1 MNKDKDDEKNNSSK
15 KFKGGFFK
23 VVAFYYKRYLWQC
36 CIIMLFTAL
45 GSICVIIT
53 PKITQKLVSPDVLQ
67 GPYGMLISYVII
79 IISLYLASGIFNFF
93 QSFLGGIVAKKIE
106 IDIRNK
112 VLNNLVDLDMQFYT
126 NKKTGEILTKVIA
139 DTATIGDQAQQIPIS
154 FLSAIFTFVGAIVIL
169 LTISIKLTI
178 VALIAAL
185 TILVTLL
192 VMFGIFK
199 KITYKVRKVLTNI
212 NGDVTDRISVIRLIK
227 SSGTETYE
235 KERFVD
241 IHKIYY
247 KTSLKQVT
255 LSSVIVSFMIMGIS
269 SLNII
274 ILLAGIIMMHNQTL
288 VADNSE
294 AIPIIISFVLGINI
308 LIFPIMT
315 LVRTFNNL
323 ANASTSSIRINELL
337 NEKPQINRNLEQ
349 PIMKTVTGNIIFDNV
364 SFYYPNSD
372 QLILNKFNYHFEQ
385 GKSYAFVGET
395 GVGKSTISKLLLRFY
410 DPSMGTIYIN
420 ADQDLKKINLTSY
433 LQHVG
438 YVEQEPQIFYG
449 TFFENISYGV
459 FKVTKEEV
467 IVACKKAE
475 LHDFIIGLKN
485 GYDTILGE
493 RGFILSGGQKQRLVI
508 ARMFLKNPEVL
519 ILDEATSSLDNIVE
533 KEIQENLNQLM
544 KGRTTF
550 IIAHRLSTIKDVD
563 EILVLEKDKG
573 VVQSGNFET
582 LKNQEGRFK
591 ALYTAGLMA

>member
-79 IISLYLASGIFNFF
+79 IISLYLASGVFNFF

-227 SSGTETYE
+227 SSGIETYE

-433 LQHVG
+433 LQHVL
-438 YVEQEPQIFYG
+438 VMLNKNPK
-449 TFFENISYGV
+449 FFMVLS
-459 FKVTKEEV
+459 
-467 IVACKKAE
+467 
-475 LHDFIIGLKN
+475 LK
-485 GYDTILGE
+485 ILVME
-493 RGFILSGGQKQRLVI
+493 
-508 ARMFLKNPEVL
+508 FLKLLKKKLLLLVKKQSCM
-519 ILDEATSSLDNIVE
+519 ILL
-533 KEIQENLNQLM
+533 
-544 KGRTTF
+544 
-550 IIAHRLSTIKDVD
+550 
-563 EILVLEKDKG
+563 LV
-573 VVQSGNFET
+573 
-582 LKNQEGRFK
+582 
-591 ALYTAGLMA
+591 